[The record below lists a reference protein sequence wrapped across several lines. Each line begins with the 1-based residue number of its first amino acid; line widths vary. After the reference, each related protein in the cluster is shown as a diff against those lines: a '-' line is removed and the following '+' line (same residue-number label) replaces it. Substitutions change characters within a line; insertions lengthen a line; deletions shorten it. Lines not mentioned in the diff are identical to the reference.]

1 MKYPIIKI
9 VVIIIVICGIAN
21 ILNQNRSTNTI
32 TLGGLFNITG
42 FAGFAGESSKNGFL
56 MAVEDYGMS
65 DNLVRVVIEDAQSD
79 LKSAVS
85 GATKLVEINKA
96 IAVIGPEW
104 TEFGEVVSPIA
115 SKYKVPFISPWIV
128 AEAPFV
134 KPPYFW
140 SAFPSDRVEH
150 TKLIEYLSM
159 NNYKHVVLVLSNNY
173 WSKTNTDVFKEE
185 VKKNGSV
192 QIISQ
197 YTLDQDTRDFR
208 TVITKIKS
216 ENPDIV
222 YVAIGEDEGHGAFVS
237 QARQLGLTI
246 PIGANVAR
254 AGSLVMKEKY
264 PNLLYDQVFAEMLPS
279 PKLSEFEDKYEKRFG
294 KKPEAPSAAVSYDM
308 TTIVLNA
315 IKSGART
322 SDQII
327 SYFYT
332 MDPYDGYSGVIA
344 FDQKGQLPV
353 RKAVVKKYIKQNVL
367 EEI

>member
-1 MKYPIIKI
+1 MKNTIIKI
-9 VVIIIVICGIAN
+9 VATIIAICGIA
-21 ILNQNRSTNTI
+21 IIQNQNRSTNTI

-42 FAGFAGESSKNGFL
+42 YAGFAGESSKNGFL
-56 MAVEDYGMS
+56 MAVEDYGLS
-65 DNLVRVVIEDAQSD
+65 DNSVRVVIEDAQSD

-85 GATKLVEINKA
+85 GATKLVEMNKA
-96 IAVIGPEW
+96 IVVIGPEW

-115 SKYKVPFISPWIV
+115 SKHRVPFISPWIV

-140 SAFPSDRVEH
+140 SAFPSDRDEH
-150 TKLIEYLSM
+150 TKLLEYLST
-159 NNYKHVVLVLSNNY
+159 NNYKRVALVFSNNY

-185 VKKNGSV
+185 AKKNGSV
-192 QIISQ
+192 EIISE
-197 YTLDQDTRDFR
+197 YTLDQNTRDFR

-216 ENPDIV
+216 DNPDIV
-222 YVAIGEDEGHGAFVS
+222 YVAIGEDEGHGAFIS

-264 PNLLYDQVFAEMLPS
+264 PNLLYDQVFAQMLPS
-279 PKLSEFEDKYEKRFG
+279 PKLKEFEDKYEKKFG

-308 TTIVLNA
+308 TTIILDA

-327 SYFYT
+327 SYLYS

-344 FDQKGQLPV
+344 FDQSGQLPV
-353 RKAVVKKYIKQNVL
+353 RTAVVKKYNRRNVL

>member
-1 MKYPIIKI
+1 MKNTIIKI
-9 VVIIIVICGIAN
+9 VATIIVICGIA
-21 ILNQNRSTNTI
+21 IIQNQNSSTNTI

-42 FAGFAGESSKNGFL
+42 YAGFAGESSKNGFL
-56 MAVEDYGMS
+56 MAVEDYGLS
-65 DNLVRVVIEDAQSD
+65 DNSVRVVIEDAQSD

-85 GATKLVEINKA
+85 GATKLVEMNKA
-96 IAVIGPEW
+96 IVVIGPEW

-115 SKYKVPFISPWIV
+115 SKHRVPFISPWIV

-150 TKLIEYLSM
+150 TKLLEYLST
-159 NNYKHVVLVLSNNY
+159 NNYKRVALVFSNNY

-185 VKKNGSV
+185 AKKNGSV
-192 QIISQ
+192 EIISE
-197 YTLDQDTRDFR
+197 YTLDQNTRDFR

-216 ENPDIV
+216 DNPDIV
-222 YVAIGEDEGHGAFVS
+222 YVAIGEDEGHGAFIS

-264 PNLLYDQVFAEMLPS
+264 PNLLYDQVFAQMLPS
-279 PKLSEFEDKYEKRFG
+279 PKLKEFEDKYEKRFG

-308 TTIVLNA
+308 TMIFLGA
-315 IKSGART
+315 IKSGAHT

-327 SYFYT
+327 SHLYS

-344 FDQKGQLPV
+344 FDQNGQLPA
-353 RKAVVKKYIKQNVL
+353 RTAVVKKYNKQNVL